1 VDAGRFFK
9 EKTLMI
15 YRNIHLT
22 ADSYDFVRSRVE
34 SGRYESAN
42 DLVRAALRALHR
54 EESTFEERQKAKT
67 IADDDVFRKL
77 WEISAASAQN
87 RR

>member
-1 VDAGRFFK
+1 
-9 EKTLMI
+9 MI

-54 EESTFEERQKAKT
+54 EESTFEER
-67 IADDDVFRKL
+67 
-77 WEISAASAQN
+77 
-87 RR
+87 